1 MAKKSRVSRAGAP
14 VPPESSAQAGQIGV
28 GATVVDSVITLT
40 APEGTLFPTGNF
52 HVLFDGHA
60 LAQVS
65 LTTPGRVIR
74 VSIPPQVLPLSVDIV
89 GPDNGLSI
97 LPGPIDFDALID
109 LTIARASLNDG
120 CLVIEATMAGRPVP
134 SLSVLAL
141 EEEDGRVYAAG
152 QAEAEA
158 MSGAQAGRTLYRVF
172 LPVTSLLPMDRVVP
186 LSVTLS
192 GRQLEPPLMA
202 TARALGLAGYV
213 DQATPEALSGWIAD
227 LRDPARLMSVDFKVD
242 GRLIGSVAADLP
254 RPDLQAAGLPAVC
267 GFAVPYTLF
276 EGVPDGA
283 QLDILVGGQETHLVG
298 SPQTISI
305 ANDIRGLFDN
315 IDSNQACGWV
325 IDMSAPGRA
334 RVVEAVCEGR
344 VIGEAVADGI
354 RRDVREAGLPSE
366 RCGFR
371 ISFNEPLHTLLGKE
385 ISVRL
390 KDTAIYLNGGPQR
403 PVLNPNIRRYL
414 LPGRGLA
421 PATIARLSG
430 RLNRRIAAAGLGLSI
445 VMPVYN
451 THRAW
456 LVEALRS
463 VCTQWCGAWELI
475 CVDDAST
482 EPQVAEVL
490 GWFAQADP
498 RIRVISA
505 GRNLGIAGA
514 TTLGMQAARHPYTA
528 LMDHDDVLEPDAVYL
543 LLKAA
548 AETGADFIYS
558 DEAIT
563 TEDSSIILDVRG
575 RPAFSYDYY
584 LSHPYF
590 VHMIALRTAIA
601 QKIGGFDGRL
611 AISADVDFVLR
622 AIEASR
628 AVAHVPRVLYR
639 WRTHG
644 TSAGHA
650 KQAQVMEASAAALQR
665 HLDRVGAGGRVRA
678 AAEFNQFEITW
689 PDPGGR
695 VLIVIPTKDGI
706 DVLRQCI
713 DSIERT
719 TPASEY
725 RILVIDHESQ
735 QPKSKK
741 YLAQI
746 AKRHTVM
753 PYKGIF
759 NYALMNNLAVKQQGQ
774 DEPFVLLMN
783 NDIEAVSPGW
793 LQRMRSLAARP
804 DVGIVGTAL
813 MYSDKRVQHGG
824 VILGINDLADHALRF
839 EPVWQADGSRTL
851 GCNSSLTSVRDFS
864 AVTAACMMMRRAVF
878 DEVGG
883 FDEKYVVGFN
893 DTDLCLRVGRAGYKI
908 LYDGRTVL
916 YHHESVTRSKK
927 GELKHPKDNER
938 LKTHWAD
945 LLRRG
950 DPYYSPL
957 FELYAYDHR
966 IRLEEGCGPA
976 APRVVAVAFE
986 RMRAVA
992 ESAVAESPVADISV
1006 AERPAPPVKAP
1017 PARRRGKAG
1026 STVLTG

>member
-1 MAKKSRVSRAGAP
+1 MAKKSRESQAGAP
-14 VPPESSAQAGQIGV
+14 KPSASPAQAGRPAV
-28 GATVVDSVITLT
+28 RAAVADCVITLA
-40 APEGTLFPTGNF
+40 APEGTTFPKGNF
-52 HVLFDGHA
+52 SVLFDGHA

-65 LTTPGRVIR
+65 LTRPGEVVRI
-74 VSIPPQVLPLSVDIV
+74 SIPPQILPLSVDLV
-89 GPDNGLSI
+89 DPADGLSI
-97 LPGPIDFDALID
+97 LPGPIDFDALVD
-109 LTIARASLNDG
+109 LKIARVSLNDG
-120 CLVIEATMAGRPVP
+120 CLVVEASMAGRLAP
-134 SLSVLAL
+134 SLSVLAQD
-141 EEEDGRVYAAG
+141 EEDGRIYAAG
-152 QAEAEA
+152 LAEAEA
-158 MSGAQAGRTLYRVF
+158 MGGAEAGRTLYRAF
-172 LPVTSLLPMDRVVP
+172 LPISSLLPMDRAVP
-186 LSVTLS
+186 LTVTLS
-192 GRQLEPPLMA
+192 GRRLEPPLMA
-202 TARALGLAGYV
+202 TARALGIAGYV
-213 DQATPEALSGWIAD
+213 DQATPETLSGWIAD
-227 LRDPARLMSVDFKVD
+227 LRDPARVMSVDFKVED
-242 GRLIGSVAADLP
+242 RLIGSVVADLP
-254 RPDLQAAGLPAVC
+254 RPDLRAAGLPEAC
-267 GFAVPYTLF
+267 GFTVPHTLF
-276 EGVPDGA
+276 AGIPDGA
-283 QLDILVGGQETHLVG
+283 QLAVLMSGQETHLVG
-298 SPQTISI
+298 SPQTISL

-315 IDSNQACGWV
+315 IDGNLACGWV
-325 IDMSAPGRA
+325 IDLSEPGRA

-354 RRDVREAGLPSE
+354 RRDVRESGLPSE

-371 ISFNEPLHTLLGKE
+371 IPFKEPLHTLFDKD

-390 KDTAIYLNGGPQR
+390 KDTAIYLNGGPQQ
-403 PVLNPNIRRYL
+403 PKLNPNVRRYL
-414 LPGRGLA
+414 LPDRGL
-421 PATIARLSG
+421 PPDLLARLSG
-430 RLNRRIAAAGLGLSI
+430 HINRRIAATGLGLSI
-445 VMPVYN
+445 VMPVHN
-451 THRAW
+451 TRRDW

-498 RIRVISA
+498 RIRVINA

-514 TTLGMQAARHPYTA
+514 TTLGMRAARHPYTA

-563 TEDSSIILDVRG
+563 TEDSSIVLDVRG

-590 VHMIALRTAIA
+590 VHMIALSTEIA
-601 QKIGGFDGRL
+601 QRIGGFDDRL

-644 TSAGHA
+644 TSTGHA
-650 KQAQVMEASAAALQR
+650 RQAQVMEASTAAIQR

-678 AAEFNQFEITW
+678 AAEFNQFEVTW

-725 RILVIDHESQ
+725 RIVVIDHESQ

-741 YLAQI
+741 YLAQL
-746 AKRHTVM
+746 ATRHTVM

-759 NYALMNNLAVKQQGQ
+759 NYALMNNLAVKQQGRG
-774 DEPFVLLMN
+774 EPFLLLMN
-783 NDIEAVSPGW
+783 NDIEVVSPGW
-793 LQRMRSLAARP
+793 LQRMRSLAGRP

-824 VILGINDLADHALRF
+824 VIIGINDLADHALRF
-839 EPVWQADGSRTL
+839 EPVWQDDGTRTL
-851 GCNSSLTSVRDFS
+851 GYNSSLTSVRDFS
-864 AVTAACMMMRRAVF
+864 AVTAACMMMRHSVF

-893 DTDLCLRVGRAGYKI
+893 DTDLCLRVGRAGYRI

-957 FELYAYDHR
+957 LELYAYDHR
-966 IRLEEGCGPA
+966 IRLDEGCGPA
-976 APRVVAVAFE
+976 APRVVPLAFE

-992 ESAVAESPVADISV
+992 EPPPGPPGGP
-1006 AERPAPPVKAP
+1006 PARST

-1026 STVLTG
+1026 SSSTALTG